1 MASIGY
7 GLARIQSTVFI
18 FQGIEGDDVEGCII
32 KFKADTTNSG
42 GYLKFN
48 CKVDYPNT
56 LDPFLPPELK
66 KQTDWEGSVI
76 MPFSG
81 GQGSFIAGTLEQ
93 AESLEVELKS
103 KIQGAYE
110 GMLEW
115 QKRVGQWAG
124 IREYEL
130 VGPDQKKEFSPRAG

>member
-1 MASIGY
+1 M
-7 GLARIQSTVFI
+7 
-18 FQGIEGDDVEGCII
+18 EGCII

-48 CKVDYPNT
+48 CKVDYPST
-56 LDPFLPPELK
+56 LDPFLPAEMK
-66 KQTDWEGSVI
+66 KQTDWKGSVI

-81 GQGSFIAGTLEQ
+81 GQGAFTAATLDQ
-93 AESLEVELKS
+93 AESLEVELKL

-124 IREYEL
+124 TREYEL
-130 VGPDQKKEFSPRAG
+130 VGLDRNKEFSPRAV

>member
-1 MASIGY
+1 
-7 GLARIQSTVFI
+7 
-18 FQGIEGDDVEGCII
+18 VEGCII
-32 KFKADTTNSG
+32 KFKADTTNAG

-66 KQTDWEGSVI
+66 KQTDWKDSVI

-81 GQGSFIAGTLEQ
+81 GQGGFVAGTLEQ
-93 AESLEVELKS
+93 AESLELELKS

-124 IREYEL
+124 TREYEL
-130 VGPDQKKEFSPRAG
+130 VGPDRKKEYSPRAV